1 MTELL
6 KQNQYAPLKVGE
18 EVLVLYAGTHG
29 YLDDVEVTDVLR
41 YEKELLAFMHAQKQE
56 VLDVL
61 NAATE
66 LTQDVEDKIKG
77 ALEEFKTVFKP
88 E

>member
-29 YLDDVEVTDVLR
+29 YLDALEVHDVLR
-41 YEKELLAFMHAQKQE
+41 YEKELLAYVRAEKQD
-56 VLDVL
+56 VLDAL
-61 NAATE
+61 NMATE
-66 LTQDVEDKIKG
+66 LTQEVETKICNVLD
-77 ALEEFKTVFKP
+77 AFKTVFKP
-88 E
+88 A